1 MPDETESDESLRL
14 TDWLEGQKDR
24 AKERMHD
31 DELDAEKQAEWKGE
45 YQLISSIQHYIEH
58 GVLELE

>member
-1 MPDETESDESLRL
+1 MTDESLKL
-14 TDWLEGQKDR
+14 TDWLENQKER

-31 DELDAEKQAEWKGE
+31 ERLDAEEQAEWKGE
-45 YQLISSIQHYIEH
+45 YQLIPSIQHYIEH